1 MGGLDLSRT
10 LRHRGLEN
18 GNFRLNLT
26 SGTCVRLTG
35 LYLFTLILLQ
45 LYLLR
50 LQTRLSFDRLQTCLR
65 KGKKNLQKK
74 KVSLV
79 WFSSIK
85 PQIPVKNIFRRH
97 PWFWLLFHRLLFYLA
112 TRGHCFAA
120 RVSAPKFEK
129 ILSKRKRT
137 IYTNHSISLIFM
149 SSNWYFFFCRA
160 TQNVF
165 ASLHR

>member
-74 KVSLV
+74 SVACLV
-79 WFSSIK
+79 LINKTSNSCKKHFQK
-85 PQIPVKNIFRRH
+85 
-97 PWFWLLFHRLLFYLA
+97 
-112 TRGHCFAA
+112 T
-120 RVSAPKFEK
+120 
-129 ILSKRKRT
+129 
-137 IYTNHSISLIFM
+137 SLILTALSQAVVLFGHQG
-149 SSNWYFFFCRA
+149 SLFCCKSFSTKVRKDFVK
-160 TQNVF
+160 TKTYN
-165 ASLHR
+165 LYKPLN